1 MSEKHTEYMVV
12 ASKNVVLL
20 KMDVLDRIKNGW
32 QCQGGVTIYVN
43 PDGRPDYYQAM
54 VK

>member
-12 ASKNVVLL
+12 ASKNIVLL
-20 KMDVLDRIKNGW
+20 RMDVLDRINKGW
-32 QCQGGVTIYVN
+32 QCQGGVAIYVN
-43 PDGRPDYYQAM
+43 PEGRADYYQAM